1 MSIPPKLEV
10 DELPELSE
18 QVALT
23 AWPVPALVT
32 VTATGL
38 VPLEVV
44 VEVLEGVRLRMPEAP
59 VPGSVHEK
67 VTVTCWLV
75 VFPDVYGPDGTV
87 ADVVRTGARLSI
99 LTTTLCGDSAFP
111 ARSVAKKEI
120 VVVPLFVIGTVVWL
134 PGTAVSDSVCPPVS
148 L

>member
-1 MSIPPKLEV
+1 R
-10 DELPELSE
+10 ELAELQVLST
-18 QVALT
+18 QVAVT
-23 AWPVPALVT
+23 DWPERALVT
-32 VTATGL
+32 VMATGF

-44 VEVLEGVRLRMPEAP
+44 VEALEGVRLRMPEAP

-75 VFPDVYGPDGTV
+75 VFPDVYGPDGIV

-111 ARSVAKKEI
+111 A
-120 VVVPLFVIGTVVWL
+120 
-134 PGTAVSDSVCPPVS
+134 
-148 L
+148 